1 MSAKRYDL
9 EGFASYSQQLRKIE
23 NERDKE
29 KETIQFVLTLL
40 NSLLVSGVLVTKT
53 DRNNVEEMEI
63 VWKMC
68 GECVKEVSEFIEVQT
83 PLKAQGLQE
92 NMEVSND
99 KEYQ

>member
-29 KETIQFVLTLL
+29 KETMQFVLSLL
-40 NSLLVSGVLVTKT
+40 NSLLVSGVLVSKT
-53 DRNNVEEMEI
+53 DRNNAEEMEI

-92 NMEVSND
+92 NMEVSFD
-99 KEYQ
+99 KKY